1 MFKSYALLARITAVL
16 LFLPLLGACVT
27 NNPRPAVVEEGRTPT
42 SDGVLTAVVAPGKA
56 GRCSVSPCR
65 VYYRTPDAGG
75 PVTVVANNQIVG
87 NFPSNTL
94 VSLGDFSESLRI
106 SIQGSD
112 TPTAFVNMPNT
123 NR

>member
-1 MFKSYALLARITAVL
+1 MFKRYVSFARITTLFL
-16 LFLPLLGACVT
+16 LLPLLGGCIT
-27 NNPRPAVVEEGRTPT
+27 NNPRPAVVEGRTPT
-42 SDGVLTAVVAPGKA
+42 SDGVMTAVVEPGKA

-75 PVTVVANNQIVG
+75 PVVIVANNQIVG
-87 NFPSNTL
+87 NFPPNTL
-94 VSLGDFSESLRI
+94 VSLGDFSDSLRI

-112 TPTAFVNMPNT
+112 TATAFVNMPNT